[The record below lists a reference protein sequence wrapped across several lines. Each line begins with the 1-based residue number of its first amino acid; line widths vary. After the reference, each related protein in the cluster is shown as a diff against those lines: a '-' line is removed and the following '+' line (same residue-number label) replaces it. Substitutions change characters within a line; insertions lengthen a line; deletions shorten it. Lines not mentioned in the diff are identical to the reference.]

1 MKDKRDRIMLQ
12 GLVFYGHT
20 GVLDF
25 EKKNG
30 QPFEVDAV
38 LLCQRLPACKSDRLD
53 QTIDYGEAYAI
64 IRQIVEAADCN
75 LIENLA
81 EQIAMSLLDRFPLA
95 ETVDISVRKPQAP
108 IEGKFTSMGIRIFRG
123 RSC

>member
-1 MKDKRDRIMLQ
+1 MKDKRDRIIMQ
-12 GLVFYGHT
+12 GMVFYGYV
-20 GVLDF
+20 GMLDF

-38 LLCQRLPACKSDRLD
+38 LLCHELPACKSDRLD
-53 QTIDYGEAYAI
+53 QTIDYSEAYAI
-64 IRQIVEAADCN
+64 IRQIVETANCS

-81 EQIAMSLLDRFPLA
+81 EKIAVSLLDRLSLA
-95 ETVDISVRKPQAP
+95 EAVDISVRKPQAP
-108 IEGKFTSMGIRIFRG
+108 IDGQFTAMGIRIFRE